1 MTSLSRLFVV
11 LCLVGVGGPVWI
23 KAQTPDPRL
32 TVADVEKVSGL
43 SGVKLVPADPAK
55 GAGGD
60 LNFAGPEGK
69 LLLMVRFSTASLY
82 DSLKTG
88 STFHALV
95 SGVGDEAFDAPP
107 GQVQYVLYVKQGAK
121 AVSITTYASSSK
133 PYGPRLTMDQLKAIA
148 NVILARL

>member
-1 MTSLSRLFVV
+1 MTSLGRLLVV
-11 LCLVGVGGPVWI
+11 LCLVGASARVWTQ
-23 KAQTPDPRL
+23 AADPRL

-43 SGVKLVPADPAK
+43 SGVKLVPPDPSK

-69 LLLMVRFSTASLY
+69 LLLMVRFANATLY
-82 DSLKTG
+82 DSVKKG

-95 SGVGDEAFDAPP
+95 PGVGDEAFDAPP
-107 GQVQYVLYVKQGAK
+107 GPSQYVLYVKEGAK
-121 AVSITTYASSSK
+121 AMSITAYASTTK

-148 NVILARL
+148 TIILSRT